1 LKAAFDG
8 LRRTFDPEESIEAG
22 AGLEFKVVEDAL
34 VKPVRLDWFVAPDEI
49 DGLGRG
55 AGWENLV
62 VNGLVT
68 EVDSIAEVWALI
80 PVKEGREGPAVTVAV
95 LDARA
100 GDPERGIN

>member
-80 PVKEGREGPAVTVAV
+80 PVKEG
-95 LDARA
+95 
-100 GDPERGIN
+100 